1 MMRTLAID
9 IRQSLKTQLKMR
21 TTLQVVA
28 LTASSTW
35 VDRKRVSDAQR
46 ILKKS
51 ANHRLG
57 TNRVVRNVYCMP
69 RVSTEGLASEFA

>member
-1 MMRTLAID
+1 M
-9 IRQSLKTQLKMR
+9 
-21 TTLQVVA
+21 
-28 LTASSTW
+28 
-35 VDRKRVSDAQR
+35 SDAQR